1 MYVFQSESGR
11 AAKSQPWTRQY
22 VTKFLKDSAKEAGI
36 AEKIGFLSLHKTFG
50 YQLVVRGKFT
60 LVEIQSIFEQHSL
73 AATRKYLNITDEKI
87 QIR

>member
-11 AAKSQPWTRQY
+11 AAKSQPWARQY

-50 YQLVVRGKFT
+50 YQLVVHGKFT